1 MRAVV
6 PIKTSVVL
14 TLPAA
19 SPYKHHCAS
28 SPFPAEFACKVPG
41 AGGPEGKD
49 ANTIPVSLPSLMVT
63 LEEEDLWEEVAEEE
77 VEEVRLRLDLLDD
90 IGSVR

>member
-1 MRAVV
+1 M
-6 PIKTSVVL
+6 
-14 TLPAA
+14 
-19 SPYKHHCAS
+19 
-28 SPFPAEFACKVPG
+28 PG

-90 IGSVR
+90 IGSGVLVKLFTTQFLDHCKASII